1 MKVSQL
7 SNLIQ
12 AIACRLGRNGHVSNE
27 SELSDSSYEE
37 ASFDAQMRSF
47 FRAEYGKAG
56 PPDDISVHLIQ
67 AIRLYHEKQSRRAS
81 AGFTGTLVQMV
92 RKLAHMPG
100 AIYRFGSRPDTSR
113 LLSGSALAA
122 LLVMAMAPKMVQ
134 SLSGRGVDM
143 LYGSQETNAGQVWSD
158 TFKEKVANRS
168 VIDEMSDTIPA
179 PAISR
184 GLDAEQT
191 RLKIELMTGEDF
203 DAPAQI
209 IEDAGLHPVERG
221 MGPKKTS
228 PPLTLMPQD
237 TRNHPP
243 TIQW

>member
-1 MKVSQL
+1 VSD
-7 SNLIQ
+7 
-12 AIACRLGRNGHVSNE
+12 E
-27 SELSDSSYEE
+27 SERGDSSYGE
-37 ASFDAQMRSF
+37 ASFDAQMSAF
-47 FRAEYGKAG
+47 FRAEYGKAE
-56 PPDDISVHLIQ
+56 PPDDISVHLIH

-81 AGFTGTLVQMV
+81 AGFRGILVQMV
-92 RKLAHMPG
+92 GKIAHMPG
-100 AIYRFGSRPDTSR
+100 DIYRFGSRPDTSR

-134 SLSGRGVDM
+134 SLNGHGADL

-168 VIDEMSDTIPA
+168 VIDEMLDTMPA

-184 GLDAEQT
+184 GLDDEQT

-209 IEDAGLHPVERG
+209 IEDAHLHPVERG

-237 TRNHPP
+237 TRNRPL